1 MMPRSKTIDLYNPN
15 KAKSVEELLTNEGIS
30 YRTKIL
36 KTKRVG
42 IIYRIMVLTNGS

>member
-1 MMPRSKTIDLYNPN
+1 MAPLPTLIDLQSPN
-15 KAKSVEELLTNEGIS
+15 EAKAIEDLLTIKGLS

-42 IIYRIMVLTNGS
+42 IIYRIMVLTDGS